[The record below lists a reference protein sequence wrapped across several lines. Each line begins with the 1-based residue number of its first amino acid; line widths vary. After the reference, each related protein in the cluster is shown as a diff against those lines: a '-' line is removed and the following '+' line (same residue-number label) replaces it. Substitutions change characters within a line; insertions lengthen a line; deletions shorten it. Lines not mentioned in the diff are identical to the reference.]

1 MNGGDHKGV
10 TLFAHS
16 PMDPPSENTVRQPHI
31 RHWKP
36 RHFRTFTHH
45 MRQWARR
52 NPPRGCIM
60 ERQRGILIEVG
71 RYVSEHQPPPPE
83 ADVIEANL
91 RQAVTQKPSERSRRD
106 LINHLSSVSSA
117 RANKEL
123 RRFRKAAVQGR
134 KQFFSD
140 VRTWL
145 TSPFRAVNP
154 QPDTSSAAEH
164 LPKFA
169 GDPEFNDEETRK
181 LLDSV
186 LPQQE
191 GFRVDT
197 PSWEAFQRASPQ
209 PVKKSSG
216 VDCVPHTSY
225 ITSRRRYSGICT

>member
-1 MNGGDHKGV
+1 
-10 TLFAHS
+10 
-16 PMDPPSENTVRQPHI
+16 
-31 RHWKP
+31 
-36 RHFRTFTHH
+36 
-45 MRQWARR
+45 
-52 NPPRGCIM
+52 M

-83 ADVIEANL
+83 ADIIEANL

-106 LINHLSSVSSA
+106 LINHLSRVSSA

-154 QPDTSSAAEH
+154 QPDASSAAEH

-181 LLDSV
+181 LLDSG
-186 LPQQE
+186 LQQQE
-191 GFRVDT
+191 GFKVDT
-197 PSWEAFQRASPQ
+197 PSWEAFQRASQQ

-216 VDCVPHTSY
+216 VDCVPPHL
-225 ITSRRRYSGICT
+225 IHHLPQELQWDLLA